1 VCEKAFFAQNRNS
14 GLLTDGMLIH
24 RDKGPP
30 QREMVSPLLANLFLY
45 YYFDNWMKRQ
55 YSEMSFGRYADDVIV
70 RCKTQAEAKTTEN
83 GDWRTVREVQ
93 AGVSFGEDKN
103 NLL

>member
-1 VCEKAFFAQNRNS
+1 
-14 GLLTDGMLIH
+14 
-24 RDKGPP
+24 
-30 QREMVSPLLANLFLY
+30 
-45 YYFDNWMKRQ
+45 MKRK